1 MLASEVVSMS
11 LLPRAGR
18 GRRLALVAALAA
30 LLAGCTQRV
39 PEVTSGEYLR
49 SWGLGAINA
58 MGAYQAGATG
68 RGVTV
73 AMVDCGLQDAPR
85 EVLRNVSRNSV
96 DIFAAERALPATDRH
111 GTYMAGPLGSALD
124 RRGLVGVAYNA
135 ELLSV
140 RADIEGGH
148 NGQCAFKASSLARAV
163 QYAADQKAQVIVLP
177 LQATRPMGPAFE
189 TALKNA
195 VDGGAVVVIAAGNR
209 SADQPGY
216 PARYA
221 ADPRFAGAIVAVG
234 ATTAEGELTKWS
246 NRAGP
251 TKAWYLAAPGERV
264 VTDCGRKTCRLVSGT
279 SFAAS
284 YVAGA
289 LALVMEGHPQLTGR
303 EALALLLQ
311 NARDTGEPGADPTYG
326 WGVLDV
332 GKVFPQTAEAKRRG

>member
-1 MLASEVVSMS
+1 MS
-11 LLPRAGR
+11 RAGA
-18 GRRLALVAALAA
+18 GRRLAVYAALVA
-30 LLAGCTQRV
+30 LLAGCTQKV

-49 SWGLGAINA
+49 SWGLGMINA
-58 MGAYQAGATG
+58 MGAYHAGATG

-96 DIFAAERALPATDRH
+96 DIFADERSLPATDRH

-124 RRGLVGVAYNA
+124 RKGLVGVAYNA
-135 ELLSV
+135 QLLSV

-148 NGQCAFKASSLARAV
+148 EGRCAFKASSLARAV
-163 QYAADQKAQVIVLP
+163 QYAADQRARVIVLP
-177 LQATRPMGPAFE
+177 LQATRPMGAAFE
-189 TALKNA
+189 GALKNA

-209 SADQPGY
+209 AADQPTY

-221 ADPRFAGAIVAVG
+221 ADPRFAGSLVAVG
-234 ATTAEGELTKWS
+234 ATGAEGELTSWS

-251 TKAWYLAAPGERV
+251 TQAWYLAAPGERV
-264 VTDCGRKTCRLVSGT
+264 VTDCGNKTCRLVSGT
-279 SFAAS
+279 SFAAA

-289 LALVMEGHPQLTGR
+289 LALVMEARPQLTGR
-303 EALALLLQ
+303 EALTLLLRS
-311 NARDTGEPGADPTYG
+311 ARDSGDPGADPIYG

-332 GKVFPQTAEAKRRG
+332 GKVFAG